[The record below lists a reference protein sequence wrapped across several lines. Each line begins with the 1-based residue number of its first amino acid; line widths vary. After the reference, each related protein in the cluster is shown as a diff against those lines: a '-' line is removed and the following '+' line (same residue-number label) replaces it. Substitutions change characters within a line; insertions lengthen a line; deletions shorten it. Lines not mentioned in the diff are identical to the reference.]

1 MWIKVLTSGWTYAA
15 LMSVLFGYQLL
26 KNADMEAAHAQAKR
40 DAVLAMSDAVAVA
53 RKEEQNKAQQYIAAV
68 DNLTKANETLNDEK
82 DRVLADLR
90 SANLRLRRRFTC
102 PASSVSV
109 SPGPAAG
116 GDGTETSGL
125 LVEDAEFL
133 VRLAAEADARVN
145 QLTACQ
151 AVLKDHAQ

>member
-15 LMSVLFGYQLL
+15 LMAVLFGFQLL
-26 KNADMEAAHAQAKR
+26 KNANMEAAHAQAER
-40 DAVLAMSDAVAVA
+40 DAALALSDAVAIA

-82 DRVLADLR
+82 DRVLADLH
-90 SANLRLRRRFTC
+90 SANLRLRRRFSC
-102 PASSVSV
+102 PAASVSV
-109 SPGPAAG
+109 SPGPATS
-116 GDGTETSGL
+116 GDGAEASGL
-125 LVEDAEFL
+125 LVADAEFL

-151 AVLKDHAQ
+151 AVLKDRAQ